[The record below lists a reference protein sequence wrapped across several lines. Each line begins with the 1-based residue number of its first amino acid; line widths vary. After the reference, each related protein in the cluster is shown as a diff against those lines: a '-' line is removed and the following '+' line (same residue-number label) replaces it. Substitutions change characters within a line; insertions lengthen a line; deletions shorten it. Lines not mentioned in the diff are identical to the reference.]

1 MNLWQRVGGVVAK
14 ALGQGQDLEG
24 AWRGPF
30 HGQGEL
36 GGFYLMEPN
45 SEGWQRNLQR
55 WGRMPEKVPI
65 VYACVMAQ
73 ARAVAACYAEHK
85 VIQAN
90 GAHEVQTK
98 TWPAR
103 LLRKP
108 NSYETWPQFIQNVV
122 AEMLFKGESLVIMSE
137 DSRYVPTAMHRLYK
151 GSWQPYVD
159 PETGEIF
166 YGVSKSGN
174 PCIPG
179 ELDFMVPARD
189 CIHFRQH
196 CPRHPLV
203 GESPV
208 TAAALAV
215 GVNVALSTSQAQFFS
230 QMRRPSGV
238 LSTDV
243 VLNKEQI
250 RQLREAFDE
259 QAARLDQGGIPI
271 LAGGLK
277 FSPMS
282 ISSQDSQLIQA
293 QRMSIEDV
301 CRVYGVP
308 PPVVAD
314 LTHATLQNAE
324 ALINHWLALGLG
336 SLLENVERSIDAAFD
351 FGPDEY
357 IELNTAALLRV
368 DFLTRMDGLS
378 KGTQGG
384 IYAAN
389 EARKSEGLPAVKGG
403 DAPLVQQQMVSLE
416 YAASQKPNEPP
427 PPAEVPADDPQDS
440 KDDPPPPEPQKA
452 FDGAVARALV
462 FERLAKRKR
471 VSGDE

>member
-1 MNLWQRVGGVVAK
+1 MGLWQRFGGLVAK
-14 ALGQGQDLEG
+14 AFGQGAEG
-24 AWRGPF
+24 TWRGPF
-30 HGQGEL
+30 YGQGEL
-36 GGFYLMEPN
+36 GGVFMLEPN
-45 SEGWQRNLQR
+45 SEGWQRNINIPR
-55 WGRMPEKVPI
+55 VNAEHVPI

-85 VIQAN
+85 TKADNGGETIQT
-90 GAHEVQTK
+90 G

-103 LLRKP
+103 LLRTP
-108 NSYETWPQFIQNVV
+108 NDYETWPQFILNVV
-122 AEMLFKGESLVIMSE
+122 AELLFKGESLAIIKR
-137 DSRYVPTAMHRLYK
+137 DNRFVPVGLHRVYR

-159 PETGEIF
+159 PDSGAIF

-179 ELDFMVPARD
+179 ELDYVVPARD
-189 CIHFRQH
+189 VVHFRQH

-215 GVNVALSTSQAQFFS
+215 GINVALSASQAQFFS

-243 VLNKEQI
+243 ILNKEQI
-250 RQLREAFDE
+250 KELRAAFDE
-259 QAARLDQGGIPI
+259 QATRLAQGGIPI

-293 QRMSIEDV
+293 QRMSVEDV

-308 PPVVAD
+308 PPVVCD

-336 SLLENVERSIDAAFD
+336 SLL
-351 FGPDEY
+351 
-357 IELNTAALLRV
+357 V
-368 DFLTRMDGLS
+368 DFLTRMDGLN
-378 KGTQGG
+378 KATQGG
-384 IYAAN
+384 VYAAN
-389 EARKSEGLPAVKGG
+389 EARAKEGLAPVPGG
-403 DAPLVQQQMVSLE
+403 QYPLVQQQMVSLE
-416 YAASQKPNEPP
+416 YAASQKAPP
-427 PPAEVPADDPQDS
+427 VPAPTVNPDDPQD
-440 KDDPPPPEPQKA
+440 PPPSPPAPEPAKA
-452 FDGAVARALV
+452 FDGTVARALV
-462 FERLAKRKR
+462 FEQIARKR
-471 VSGDE
+471 AVTHE